1 LHIFHSHAIRKALVR
16 LLPLTAI
23 SSRPDIKLGEMT
35 AGRDQRIMRL
45 KDQIAL
51 VTGGGKGIGRV
62 IALRLAADGARVA
75 VTGRHQADLDD
86 TLALI
91 QKEGGRGIAIAA
103 NVADEKKIGE
113 LFNSVRRQLGAI
125 RMLVNNAGIAGPTA
139 SVGQM
144 NRASWDEVLAI
155 NLTGPML
162 CCRAVLP
169 DMLAQGGGK
178 IINIGSVAGKRA
190 YALRSPYAVSKWG
203 LIGFTL
209 TLAQEVGANN
219 IQVNIVNPG
228 PVEGERLR
236 RVIEERAKELG
247 QPAKGIENY
256 YLEGTA
262 LKRFVAP
269 EDVAATVA
277 FLASS
282 EADNITGQSIDVSAG
297 HSL

>member
-1 LHIFHSHAIRKALVR
+1 
-16 LLPLTAI
+16 
-23 SSRPDIKLGEMT
+23 
-35 AGRDQRIMRL
+35 MRL
-45 KDQIAL
+45 QGQIAL

-62 IALRLAADGARVA
+62 IALRLAADGAQVA
-75 VTGRHQADLDD
+75 VTGRHQADLDE
-86 TLALI
+86 TAALI
-91 QKEGGRGIAIAA
+91 QRQGGNGIAIPAD
-103 NVADEKKIGE
+103 VADENKIRE
-113 LFNSVRRQLGAI
+113 LFEDVKRRLGPVRI
-125 RMLVNNAGIAGPTA
+125 LVNNAGIAGPTA
-139 SVGQM
+139 AVAEM
-144 NRASWDEVLAI
+144 KRASWDEVLAV

-190 YALRSPYAVSKWG
+190 YALRSPYAVTKWG

-209 TLAQEVGANN
+209 TLANEVGPSN

-228 PVEGERLR
+228 PVTGERLQ
-236 RVIEERAKELG
+236 RVIEDRARELG
-247 QPAKGIENY
+247 QPVKAVENF

-262 LKRFVAP
+262 LKRFVTP
-269 EDVAATVA
+269 DDVAATVA

-297 HSL
+297 HGL